1 MLRVASRSLPRAI
14 LYMALG
20 CALAAYCSPAA
31 RAGDDGAD
39 GQGGA
44 EAGNEAGETGG
55 EATGDPR
62 DLRPRAIAVLDVEP
76 GLNRW
81 VRFSA
86 ELTRDPDERPGA
98 PALEYEW
105 TQAEGPAVGLNKE
118 QAAAPYFWIL
128 ISETGTYKFA
138 LRVKNAHGWSDP
150 GRLNFEIKG
159 EPVLPFGEALHL
171 AGAGERIALPGEG
184 WRQVLGP
191 PVNLTPSDDAMTS
204 AFRPV
209 AEGLYLF
216 EALHAGEIPERR
228 AILVPPGAD
237 AAMGD
242 RRPAA
247 RLAPRHE
254 GEAGQTIVLDGS
266 LSDDP
271 DGRSEP
277 LRAVWASEDL
287 QRGVK
292 IVPQPSRRAHFV
304 AERAGIYRVTLTI
317 NDGRLESESVETFIA
332 VREAGTNPEAA
343 VKIAELP
350 AEHDPLGK
358 RVTLRCFESSL
369 DRPVQL
375 FPTACGLA
383 LQVDPALYRPE
394 KFASVP
400 LHLGVD
406 GAPVRVLLDFI
417 ARQTDA
423 QYRREGEGSTWLVP
437 PGFQKRDGDEL
448 KSLVFAAD
456 ALYDAADG
464 SDLKT
469 LVEEAFRAPLKA
481 DSGASVT
488 VRTDT
493 QKVVAVLPLS
503 WNEHLKTLVHLLRSP
518 KGMGLPAPP
527 PRTLGEILMRQKL
540 AETVV
545 THDWKDRRLDLLLR
559 DLSADTGLPCGL
571 DPRQFPRRELPRVTL
586 KADAAPLRDVVR
598 GIVHEAELDGCQPML
613 GGGLWFYRGDE
624 PYPTSESLQDNVQ
637 VRVYDIENILAELP
651 MLNGEVVAW
660 HVKRRV
666 YPGSWKDPNVSC
678 LFHPATKRLV
688 VLHGEL
694 AQGQVL
700 HVLDDLKRRGEAA
713 LGPVLTAKP

>member
-1 MLRVASRSLPRAI
+1 MLRVASRPLPRAI
-14 LYMALG
+14 LYMALC
-20 CALAAYCSPAA
+20 CALGAGGTPML
-31 RAGDDGAD
+31 RAGDDGA
-39 GQGGA
+39 A
-44 EAGNEAGETGG
+44 EAPHPAGEDGDGG
-55 EATGDPR
+55 EAPDDPR

-81 VRFSA
+81 VRFSG
-86 ELTRDPDERPGA
+86 ELTRDPDERPDA
-98 PALEYEW
+98 PALAYEW
-105 TQAEGPAVGLNKE
+105 TQVQGPPVGISKE
-118 QAAAPYFWIL
+118 QAAASYFWIL
-128 ISETGTYKFA
+128 ITETGDYKFA

-150 GRLNFEIKG
+150 GRLNFSIEDK
-159 EPVLPFGEALHL
+159 PVLPLGEALHL
-171 AGAGERIALPGEG
+171 AGAGEKIGLPGEG

-191 PVNLTPSDDAMTS
+191 EIDLKPSDDGMTS
-204 AFRPV
+204 GFRPV

-237 AAMGD
+237 ASMGD
-242 RRPAA
+242 RRPTA

-254 GEAGQTIVLDGS
+254 GEAGQTIVLDGA
-266 LSDDP
+266 LSSDP
-271 DGRSEP
+271 DGLGEP

-292 IVPQPSRRAHFV
+292 IEPQPSRRAHFV
-304 AERAGIYRVTLTI
+304 AERAGIYRVTLTV
-317 NDGRLESESVETFIA
+317 NDGRLESEGVETFIT
-332 VREAGTNPEAA
+332 VRAAGSSPEAA
-343 VKIAELP
+343 VKAAELP

-358 RVTLRCFESSL
+358 RVTLRCYESSL

-375 FPTACGLA
+375 FPTRCGLA
-383 LQVDPALYRPE
+383 LQIDPALYRPD
-394 KFASVP
+394 KFATVP
-400 LHLGVD
+400 LHLGVEA
-406 GAPVRVLLDFI
+406 APVRVLLDFI
-417 ARQTDA
+417 ARQTSA

-464 SDLKT
+464 GDLKA
-469 LVEEAFRAPLKA
+469 LLEEAFRAPLKA
-481 DSGASVT
+481 DAGASVT

-503 WNEHLKTLVHLLRSP
+503 WNEHFKALVHLLRSP
-518 KGMGLPAPP
+518 KGLGLPAPP
-527 PRTLGEILMRQKL
+527 PRTLGEILMRQTL
-540 AETVV
+540 AETTV
-545 THDWKDRRLDLLLR
+545 THDWKDRRIDLLLG
-559 DLSADTGLPCGL
+559 DLAAEAHLPCGF
-571 DPRQFPRRELPRVTL
+571 DPRQFPRREYPRVTL
-586 KADAAPLRDVVR
+586 KAEAAPLRDVVR
-598 GIVHEAELDGCQPML
+598 GIVHEAGFDGCQPML

-624 PYPTSESLQDNVQ
+624 PYPTSESLQDNLQ

-666 YPGSWKDPNVSC
+666 YPDSWKDPNVSC
-678 LFHPATKRLV
+678 LFHATTKRLV